1 VPPGTTAWTAPG
13 WPTPPVHGHGGPA
26 EDLSVPRR
34 LHPVTPVL
42 DLVVQI
48 RQLALPIVIL
58 ALGGAQGAIGVG
70 TIVLIM
76 GLVLGLRILRWT
88 RYSYRIDGD
97 ALRIE
102 EGVLRRTR
110 RTVPLA
116 RIQQVDVQ
124 RALRHRVAGVA
135 ALRVDTAGGAGGAEA
150 TLDVIALDEAER
162 LRRVLLAAR
171 DRAQGLAAADSAATP
186 TGTGTAPAGPEVA
199 DDDPTVSAGP
209 PPAEGEPDG
218 IGAARPGEPPA
229 QPWAGPEDEGDVVL
243 TIPARRLA
251 VGGMTGARLA
261 AVLIVVGSALRL
273 LDDLPEGLARDV
285 LDAVPTGGTIL
296 LLLVMV
302 GLPLSLV
309 VAAVSAMLSD
319 GGFTLTARRGA
330 LHVRRGVLDQR
341 EATVGLHRVQAVRIE
356 QNPVR
361 RLLGLAQVQLQ
372 SAGSGTSASG
382 DVTRVTVPVVQVR
395 DLDALLGRVLPG
407 VDALPELAPAPPA
420 ARRRAMIRRV
430 VPTALVFGF
439 LPLLSDP
446 RPVGVAIYVGLLVA
460 ALLLGEAAYRGLGHA
475 AVDGHVVAR
484 RGTLT
489 RETVVVPVART
500 QSTRLRSSPLQRRAR
515 LASLYVDVAGRG
527 RTPAIID
534 GPAPRLAELRTAVLG
549 TDAAR
554 ADEAAVR
561 RRARAA

>member
-1 VPPGTTAWTAPG
+1 
-13 WPTPPVHGHGGPA
+13 
-26 EDLSVPRR
+26 VPRR

-48 RQLALPIVIL
+48 RQLALPIVVL

-70 TIVLIM
+70 TILF
-76 GLVLGLRILRWT
+76 LFAAVLGLRILRWT

-150 TLDVIALDEAER
+150 TLDVISLDEAER

-171 DRAQGLAAADSAATP
+171 DRAQARSGAEAAPPSD
-186 TGTGTAPAGPEVA
+186 GTGEAGEDGEAVEAVGPHPGEHPVARPWLPSEDHDEGRTILTVPAG
-199 DDDPTVSAGP
+199 
-209 PPAEGEPDG
+209 
-218 IGAARPGEPPA
+218 
-229 QPWAGPEDEGDVVL
+229 
-243 TIPARRLA
+243 RLA
-251 VGGMTGARLA
+251 IGGMTGARLA
-261 AVLIVVGSALRL
+261 AVLIIVGSALRL
-273 LDDLPEGLARDV
+273 LDDLPEGLARDI
-285 LDAVPTGGTIL
+285 LDAVPAAGTAL
-296 LLLVMV
+296 LLLVVV
-302 GLPLSLV
+302 GLPLSLA
-309 VAAVSAMLSD
+309 VAAGSAVLSD
-319 GGFTLTARRGA
+319 GGFTLSARRGA
-330 LHVRRGVLDQR
+330 LQVRRGVLDQR

-361 RLLGLAQVQLQ
+361 RLLGLVQVQLQ

-382 DVTRVTVPVVQVR
+382 DVTRVTIPVVPTTE
-395 DLDALLGRVLPG
+395 LDRLLSEVLPG
-407 VDALPELAPAPPA
+407 FNALPELAPAPGA
-420 ARRRAMIRRV
+420 ARRRAMVRRALPV
-430 VPTALVFGF
+430 ALV
-439 LPLLSDP
+439 LVPIAASTEPLGTPGALA
-446 RPVGVAIYVGLLVA
+446 VAGVVL

-475 AVDGHVVAR
+475 TVAGHVVAR
-484 RGTLT
+484 RGSLT
-489 RETVVVPVART
+489 RETVVVPIART

-534 GPAPRLAELRTAVLG
+534 GPAPRLAQLRTAVLG